1 MGPYYSS
8 LGLPVGWQNSPP
20 ARVLT
25 EFSHQEGEAPLPAE
39 NRAHLYWRA
48 WARCSNRRPKRF
60 CIAFAMPAGQTNG
73 VGPVSAWLKVGVLG
87 WAANRLVW
95 PTWLVGPAGC
105 VCALGQVLIFW
116 SG

>member
-8 LGLPVGWQNSPP
+8 LGRPVGWQNSPP

-48 WARCSNRRPKRF
+48 TPNGFVSLLPCQQDK
-60 CIAFAMPAGQTNG
+60 QT
-73 VGPVSAWLKVGVLG
+73 VLG
-87 WAANRLVW
+87 RFRPGLRL
-95 PTWLVGPAGC
+95 GC
-105 VCALGQVLIFW
+105 
-116 SG
+116 